1 MPMSRGSQARIRPVR
16 PGCNRSDSGTTLAP
30 RPGPFLGDASLFFAP
45 VLTRA
50 LTSKTCR
57 RALGGQQALGLYVVM
72 RQMNPTAIVAVPAPS
87 AHLLPRRPRRRQRT
101 AKPLR
106 RCRQAAR
113 AHLKGSE
120 GRAENCVE
128 RGAPGAT
135 RFTGTEPSQGISG

>member
-106 RCRQAAR
+106 RSVRLLGPTSKAVKAALR
-113 AHLKGSE
+113 TAWNEARLALLGSPAPNLRKG
-120 GRAENCVE
+120 
-128 RGAPGAT
+128 
-135 RFTGTEPSQGISG
+135 